1 MASVSQPF
9 ASWSRCQHRVARRLD
24 PRESTAK
31 CWMGMSFDGEL
42 RVWTYSWEALIDLD
56 TGKII
61 EAVFTK

>member
-1 MASVSQPF
+1 M
-9 ASWSRCQHRVARRLD
+9 ARRLD

-42 RVWTYSWEALIDLD
+42 RAWTYSWEALIDLD